1 MPVSYIEGFQE
12 IDNYCKNIKL
22 NPKFIISAVGD
33 KNDSF
38 AIWIANNIG
47 KSKYFALNMAV
58 PKKILS
64 ILMLEIKRR
73 IVFIMEFF

>member
-33 KNDSF
+33 KRLFCNLDC
-38 AIWIANNIG
+38 
-47 KSKYFALNMAV
+47 K
-58 PKKILS
+58 
-64 ILMLEIKRR
+64 
-73 IVFIMEFF
+73 